1 MVRAAFLPIVH
12 SEQPRSGD
20 TMRGTDSQPY
30 KNTGSTEKLL
40 ELEDTKRRTP

>member
-12 SEQPRSGD
+12 SERTRSGV
-20 TMRGTDSQPY
+20 TMRGTDSQTY
-30 KNTGSTEKLL
+30 KTTGSTEKLL